1 MKDKKDRKHDKKH
14 DKKGCGKKIK
24 CLGKKIRRL
33 EEQEQ
38 YVSALIGQLQ
48 IVAGGADVLAGNA
61 REKEFLEDQLT
72 KKKAAKHPRF
82 FKEVVEVEEEK
93 PQA

>member
-14 DKKGCGKKIK
+14 DKKGCV
-24 CLGKKIRRL
+24 GKKIRRL

-48 IVAGGADVLAGNA
+48 IVADEI
-61 REKEFLEDQLT
+61 RMEKEFLEDKLT

>member
-48 IVAGGADVLAGNA
+48 IVADEI
-61 REKEFLEDQLT
+61 RMEKEFLEDKRLQNIPVFSKRLL
-72 KKKAAKHPRF
+72 K
-82 FKEVVEVEEEK
+82 
-93 PQA
+93 

>member
-48 IVAGGADVLAGNA
+48 IVADEI
-61 REKEFLEDQLT
+61 RMEKEFLGRQ
-72 KKKAAKHPRF
+72 
-82 FKEVVEVEEEK
+82 
-93 PQA
+93 